1 MKNCL
6 RNLRVLLCATLIALC
21 GVPAFA
27 QYLRTSYFMDGVHF
41 RQQMNPALNPERGY
55 INFPVVGS
63 INGSVTSNSFGY
75 QDMLDIVDNSS
86 NSDYFMSKDFMDKL
100 NDKNKLNFN
109 LATDILGAGW
119 YKGKNF
125 WNFNLGF
132 RFDMGAV
139 VPKSVFQF
147 MQHMNGEFDNLDKWN
162 GHQFAIGQEELH
174 VQTYLEAGVGFSRQV
189 NEKLNVGGRAKV
201 LLGVG
206 NVDLNIKKMD
216 INMDIQ
222 NGKGQYVGMTTDWGK
237 IADGGLE
244 GLQEAIDQGIVEV
257 DPTDPY
263 NMNKAKVV
271 MHGQASIDA
280 DAELQASFKGLEFET
295 NQQLN
300 DNGEIVEIVED
311 VDFDK
316 PGLSGW
322 GLGIDLGASYKL
334 TKNLTV
340 SASVLD
346 LGFVKWNGKHTQC
359 AKTGFAQVYN
369 FDSNTTVD
377 ELMHFAEDVSSGEI
391 INFDV
396 LNMQKVKGK
405 DRTTALQAKMVFGA
419 EYSLFNEWLVIGALS
434 TTHFTR
440 PKALTE
446 FTVSA
451 NIRPSNAF
459 NFALS
464 YSLIQSRGKSFGLAA
479 KLGPVFIGTDYMFFG
494 KENTKCLN
502 AYLGLSI
509 PLNKRKG

>member
-1 MKNCL
+1 MKKSL
-6 RNLRVLLCATLIALC
+6 RNLRMLLCMALVVL
-21 GVPAFA
+21 GTVPAFA

-41 RQQMNPALNPERGY
+41 RQQLNPALSPERGY

-63 INGSVTSNSFGY
+63 FSASVTSNTFGV
-75 QDMLDIVDNSS
+75 QDAMDIVDNSK
-86 NSDYFMSKDFMDKL
+86 NSDYFMSKDFMSKL

-109 LATDILGAGW
+109 LATDIIGAGW

-139 VPKSVFQF
+139 MPKSVFQF

-189 NEKLNVGGRAKV
+189 TEKLNVGGRAKV

-222 NGKGQYVGMTTDWGK
+222 NGRGQYVGMTTNWGK
-237 IADGGLE
+237 IAKGGIE
-244 GLQEAIDQGIVEV
+244 GLQEAVNQGIVELDMN
-257 DPTDPY
+257 DPT
-263 NMNKAKVV
+263 NMNKARVV

-280 DAELQASFKGLEFET
+280 DAELNASFKGMEFET
-295 NQQLN
+295 NQQKN

-311 VDFDK
+311 VEFDS

-322 GLGIDLGASYKL
+322 GLGIDIGASYKL

-346 LGFVKWNGKHTQC
+346 LGFVKWNGKHTQR

-369 FDSNTTVD
+369 FDSNTSVD

-396 LNMQKVKGK
+396 LNMQKVEAK
-405 DRTTALQAKMVFGA
+405 DRTTALQAKMVLGA
-419 EYSLFNEWLVIGALS
+419 EYSMFNECLVIGALS

-451 NIRPSNAF
+451 NIRPSAAF

-479 KLGPVFIGTDYMFFG
+479 KLGPVFVGTDYMFFG

-502 AYLGLSI
+502 AYLGVSI